1 MKETSYALVSLLR
14 EKGLTISTAE
24 SCTGGLVAKSIT
36 DIAGASSV
44 FFGGV
49 VSYDNSVKEN
59 VLGVKNDTLKN
70 FGAVSYQTAI
80 EMAKGV
86 RTLMK
91 TDIGISTTGIAGPG
105 GGSKEK
111 PVGTV
116 YIGFSFKE
124 ETGFR
129 LLSLNPSLSRD
140 EIREETVKSILKWVI
155 EKICQNY

>member
-1 MKETSYALVSLLR
+1 M
-14 EKGLTISTAE
+14 
-24 SCTGGLVAKSIT
+24 
-36 DIAGASSV
+36 
-44 FFGGV
+44 
-49 VSYDNSVKEN
+49 
-59 VLGVKNDTLKN
+59 GVKNDTLKN

-86 RTLMK
+86 RTIMK

-155 EKICQNY
+155 EKI